1 MYRGAL
7 RASTGRGPIANI
19 VGERQAET
27 EAPRTLGSRLRLVG
41 PGIVIAVTG
50 VGAGDMVSSLV
61 AGTDF
66 GMVLI
71 WAVVLGALLKW
82 FLTEGIGRWY
92 MASGQTILQGWH
104 ALGRGA
110 TYYFIVYLFIVTFVF
125 GAAVT
130 STAALATDAA
140 FPDTLPLWAWAV
152 LHAVAAFIIVG
163 IGRYGLFEL
172 IMKTFAGLKF
182 GIVILLAIL
191 LAPNLGELALGFVP
205 RIPEGALIN
214 VLAIIGGVG
223 GTYSL
228 AAYNY
233 WVRERGWRRS
243 SWIPM
248 MRTDVT
254 VGYALT
260 ALFMVS
266 MLVIGAELLFGTG
279 TSISDD
285 EGLVALV
292 DPLQDRFGVLARWA
306 FLIGFWAVATGAM
319 IGAWNGGAY
328 LFADTIRTIREVP
341 DEEAEEYLSEKSLY
355 FRGFLAWMTFPP
367 MVLLAFGQPVAL
379 VIIYASLGA
388 LFLPFLA
395 ITLLLLL
402 NSSRVAPEY
411 RNRIVSNVFLAAS
424 VIPFVVVGVQEIL
437 GSL

>member
-1 MYRGAL
+1 M
-7 RASTGRGPIANI
+7 ANV

-27 EAPRTLGSRLRLVG
+27 EAPTTLGSRLRYVG

-50 VGAGDMVSSLV
+50 VGAGDMVTSLV

-130 STAALATDAA
+130 STAALAVDAA
-140 FPDTLPLWAWAV
+140 FPDTLPVWAWAV

-233 WVRERGWRRS
+233 WVRERGWRNS

-292 DPLQDRFGVLARWA
+292 NPLQDRFGVLASWA

-402 NSSRVAPEY
+402 NSTRVATEY
-411 RNRIVSNVFLAAS
+411 RNRIVSNVFLVAS
-424 VIPFVVVGVQEIL
+424 VIPFVVVGVQEVL

>member
-1 MYRGAL
+1 M
-7 RASTGRGPIANI
+7 ANV

-27 EAPRTLGSRLRLVG
+27 EAPTTLGSRLRYVG

-130 STAALATDAA
+130 STAALAVDAA
-140 FPDTLPLWAWAV
+140 FPDTLPVWAWAV

-233 WVRERGWRRS
+233 WVRERGWRNS

-292 DPLQDRFGVLARWA
+292 NPLQDRFGVLASWA

-402 NSSRVAPEY
+402 NSTRVATEY
-411 RNRIVSNVFLAAS
+411 RNRIVSNVFLVAS
-424 VIPFVVVGVQEIL
+424 VIPFVVVGVQEVL

>member
-1 MYRGAL
+1 M
-7 RASTGRGPIANI
+7 ANV

-191 LAPNLGELALGFVP
+191 LAPNLGELAIGFVP

-328 LFADTIRTIREVP
+328 LFADTIKTIREVP

-379 VIIYASLGA
+379 VIVYASLGA

-411 RNRIVSNVFLAAS
+411 RNRIVSNVFLVAS
-424 VIPFVVVGVQEIL
+424 VIPFVVVGVQELL

>member
-1 MYRGAL
+1 MMATL
-7 RASTGRGPIANI
+7 
-19 VGERQAET
+19 GEGGMTDVADER
-27 EAPRTLGSRLRLVG
+27 EARTDAPTTLGSRLRYVG

-50 VGAGDMVSSLV
+50 VGAGDLVTSLV

-71 WAVVLGALLKW
+71 WAVVLGAILKY

-104 ALGRGA
+104 SLGRGA
-110 TYYFIVYLFIVTFVF
+110 SYYFVVYLFIVTFVF

-130 STAALATDAA
+130 STAALAVDAA
-140 FPDTLPLWAWAV
+140 FPDVLPVWSWAA
-152 LHAVAAFIIVG
+152 LHGVAAFVIVG
-163 IGRYGLFEL
+163 IGRYELFEL
-172 IMKTFAGLKF
+172 IMKTFAALKF

-191 LAPNLGELALGFVP
+191 LAPSLGEIALGFVP

-228 AAYNY
+228 AAYTY
-233 WVRERGWRRS
+233 WVRERGWRHS
-243 SWIPM
+243 SWIPT
-248 MRTDVT
+248 MRTDLT
-254 VGYALT
+254 FGYALT

-266 MLVIGAELLFGTG
+266 MLVIGSELLFGTG
-279 TSISDD
+279 TSISDS

-292 DPLQDRFGVLARWA
+292 DPLQDRFGLLARWA

-319 IGAWNGGAY
+319 LGAWNGGAH
-328 LFADTIRTIREVP
+328 LFADCVRTIREVP
-341 DEEAEEYLSEKSLY
+341 DEEADEYLSEKSPY

-367 MVLLAFGQPVAL
+367 MVLLAFGEPIAL

-395 ITLLLLL
+395 ITLILLL
-402 NSSRVAPEY
+402 NSRRVAPEY
-411 RNRIVSNVFLAAS
+411 RNRIVSNVILAAS
-424 VIPFVVVGVQEIL
+424 VIPFIVVGVQEVL